1 MNYNIQNIALID
13 LNSYMQKNKWIFKMN
28 KYSFMIL
35 VVGLGITSNF
45 IFLPNAYA
53 YIDPGILSV
62 VWQTIILIFASVAVA
77 ASFAWSKI
85 TSILFFFRKKKVD
98 KKNNK

>member
-1 MNYNIQNIALID
+1 
-13 LNSYMQKNKWIFKMN
+13 MN

-53 YIDPGILSV
+53 YIDPGSGSAIIYAIISV
-62 VWQTIILIFASVAVA
+62 LVGIGMTFRVYWNRIKDKL
-77 ASFAWSKI
+77 
-85 TSILFFFRKKKVD
+85 TSRSND
-98 KKNNK
+98 S

>member
-1 MNYNIQNIALID
+1 MNYNVQNITLID
-13 LNSYMQKNKWIFKMN
+13 LNSYMQKNKRIVKMN

-53 YIDPGILSV
+53 YIDPGSGSAIIYAIISV
-62 VWQTIILIFASVAVA
+62 LVATGMGFKVY
-77 ASFAWSKI
+77 WNRIKDKL
-85 TSILFFFRKKKVD
+85 TSRSND
-98 KKNNK
+98 S

>member
-1 MNYNIQNIALID
+1 MNYNVQSITLID

-53 YIDPGILSV
+53 YIDPGSGSAIYAIISV
-62 VWQTIILIFASVAVA
+62 LVATGMGFKVY
-77 ASFAWSKI
+77 WNRIKDKL
-85 TSILFFFRKKKVD
+85 TSRSND
-98 KKNNK
+98 S